1 MFSDTSPVKQG
12 IFFAKNI
19 LRGIKIPQAYKAPN
33 KYNIY
38 QKQNL
43 HGRIDSWTK
52 LGFMYILKRI
62 AMDMN

>member
-19 LRGIKIPQAYKAPN
+19 LRGIKIPQAYKATN

-43 HGRIDSWTK
+43 HGRIDS
-52 LGFMYILKRI
+52 
-62 AMDMN
+62 